1 LKKDFKERYMSRLE
15 DKFIKF
21 HAQNPHVWREFK
33 RLAFDA
39 LEKGHRN
46 YSAKLIIEMI
56 RWESKIE
63 TEKVDSFKISNEIT
77 SFYPRMFHN
86 SFPQLKGFFKTREVE
101 EFDPEK
107 HSPKQKELEL

>member
-1 LKKDFKERYMSRLE
+1 MSRLE

-63 TEKVDSFKISNEIT
+63 TEKVDSFKILNYNEVKI
-77 SFYPRMFHN
+77 SN
-86 SFPQLKGFFKTREVE
+86 SFLEKYINGT
-101 EFDPEK
+101 FDTSK
-107 HSPKQKELEL
+107 NYSGG